1 MTITTTNAITKIR
14 RRKNLATL
22 YLADFSR
29 ADVALVGATNHA
41 GHVAAH
47 LDPVRLGGRHYLAKP
62 TRGDKSTLADNHN

>member
-1 MTITTTNAITKIR
+1 MQKQSLALQK
-14 RRKNLATL
+14 KPLATL

-29 ADVALVGATNHA
+29 TDFALVGATNHA

-62 TRGDKSTLADNHN
+62 KRGYESI